1 MLLGLVLC
9 TASGG
14 CRSIRQ
20 HVDSR
25 QGIAGRKLSREGL
38 EAVHEGHWDTA
49 EDRFVEA
56 LELNKADDRAHWGMA
71 ETLWQRHERE
81 SAIEHMEQAVRLSG
95 ADPQLVVRMGRM
107 YFEVGRVDDAQ
118 KQADE
123 SLVSGRMLPQ
133 AWALQ
138 GDCLAARSADDAA
151 LAAYHRALVLQ
162 PDYPE
167 VQAAIADVYYRHGR
181 YDRLLATLDRLQDNV
196 DVNACP
202 IKIQML
208 RGLAMQALG
217 RPREAAECFLACA
230 SRKPDDAEVL
240 LRLAEAEFEAGD
252 LAAAR
257 QAVGR
262 ALQLDQESA
271 AALELVARFNK
282 QDDSLIKR

>member
-1 MLLGLVLC
+1 MLLGILLC
-9 TASGG
+9 TTAGG
-14 CRSIRQ
+14 CRAIRR

-38 EAVHEGHWDTA
+38 EAVHEGHWETA
-49 EDRFVEA
+49 EDRFIAA
-56 LELNKADDRAHWGMA
+56 LELNQADDRAHWGMA
-71 ETLWQRHERE
+71 ETLWQRNERE
-81 SAIEHMEQAVRLSG
+81 TAIEHMEQAVRLSG

-118 KQADE
+118 KQADD
-123 SLVSGRMLPQ
+123 SLVSGRALPE

-162 PDYPE
+162 PDFPE

-208 RGLAMQALG
+208 RGQAMQALG
-217 RPREAAECFLACA
+217 RPHEAAQCFMACA
-230 SRKPDDAEVL
+230 SRKPDDAEIL

-271 AALELVARFNK
+271 EALQMAARFN
-282 QDDSLIKR
+282 QQGESLIQR